1 MSSAKKIHFIGIGGS
16 GMSALSQIAAM
27 EGRAVTGS
35 DRDFDNG
42 GNLVFKTALLKLGI
56 QIFPQDGSGIDED
69 TSEVAV
75 STAIEESNPEISK
88 ARAVGA
94 KLLHRSELLSHY
106 VDTFRTVAVGGTSG
120 KSTVVGML
128 FTIFEEAGLGPSVIT
143 GGPLVALKER
153 GFIGNAWRGK
163 GDILVI
169 EADESDG
176 TIVKYHPMTGLILN
190 VSKDHKEVADI
201 KAIFRQ
207 FAGHVKK
214 LYVNADDP
222 ELSDFRS
229 GAGLFGRGDSRFKI
243 EDLRLEMFCS
253 RFKLNGVNFVLPSP
267 GLYNIENALAAI
279 AVALDMGIKPELC
292 AESLKKYRGVQ
303 RRFELAGEAGGVTV
317 VDDYAHN
324 PAKISAVLGAL
335 HKDSDRRVIA
345 IYQPHGFSP
354 TRHLRRELV
363 DTFLK
368 ELKGRDIL
376 IMPEI
381 YYAGG
386 TVAKDI
392 SSKDLTDEVSARGG
406 TAFYFK
412 QRRDIVARAVELAAP
427 GDVVLVMGA
436 RDWTLSDFAKEIFG
450 SIKSKFGARA

>member
-1 MSSAKKIHFIGIGGS
+1 MNGPKKIHFIGIGGS

-42 GNLVFKTALLKLGI
+42 KNLFFKAALEKLGI
-56 QIFPQDGSGIDED
+56 KIFPQDGSGIDAD

-75 STAIEESNPEISK
+75 STAIEDSNPEMAK

-106 VDTFRTVAVGGTSG
+106 VDSFRTVAVGGTSG

-153 GFIGNAWRGK
+153 GLIGNAWRGK
-163 GDILVI
+163 GKILVI

-176 TIVKYHPMTGLILN
+176 TIVKYHPMVGLVLN
-190 VSKDHKEVADI
+190 VSKDHKDVAEI
-201 KAIFRQ
+201 KTIFGK
-207 FAGHVKK
+207 FAANVRK

-222 ELSDFRS
+222 ELAYLKT
-229 GAGLFGRGDSRFKI
+229 GAQLFGRSGRGFKI
-243 EDLRLEMFCS
+243 DDLKLELFCS
-253 RFKLNGVNFVLPSP
+253 RFKLNGVDFVLPAP
-267 GLYNIENALAAI
+267 GLYNIDNALAAI
-279 AVALDMGIKPELC
+279 SVALDMGIKLELC

-335 HKDSDRRVIA
+335 HLDQARRVIA
-345 IYQPHGFSP
+345 IYQPHGYSP
-354 TRHLRRELV
+354 TRHLRKELV
-363 DTFLK
+363 DVFSK
-368 ELKGRDIL
+368 ELRRNDIL
-376 IMPEI
+376 MMPEI

-386 TVAKDI
+386 TVARDI
-392 SSKDLTDEVSARGG
+392 SSKDLTEEISARGG
-406 TAFYFK
+406 TALYFK
-412 QRRDIVARAVELAAP
+412 QRGDIIPKALELAAP
-427 GDVVLVMGA
+427 GDIFIVMGA
-436 RDWTLSDFAKEIFG
+436 RDWTLSDFAKELFAA
-450 SIKSKFGARA
+450 IKSKTGAK